1 MSLRL
6 GGPARGFV
14 LITSRRESE
23 RGEVHGGEEELS
35 LSSLFSNFL
44 SLFPHIPFF
53 VPPPLCLSLSFSLF
67 SLFYHSDRR
76 EGRRPRTSLKSKSRR
91 KGRREKNREEN
102 RTQDNSKLSH
112 GPTQDGVRATLFRRR
127 TWHAIANS
135 LPLRLTVHFLRARF
149 CALRFKMAH
158 IIFIVGYC
166 VYVRKLYYKRRVFS
180 H

>member
-14 LITSRRESE
+14 LIMSRRESE

-44 SLFPHIPFF
+44 SLFPHIPFS
-53 VPPPLCLSLSFSLF
+53 VPLPLPLCLSLSFSLF

-91 KGRREKNREEN
+91 KGRREKNRGEEN

-112 GPTQDGVRATLFRRR
+112 GPTQDGVRATLFADERGTR
-127 TWHAIANS
+127 
-135 LPLRLTVHFLRARF
+135 LRIRFLS
-149 CALRFKMAH
+149 
-158 IIFIVGYC
+158 V
-166 VYVRKLYYKRRVFS
+166 
-180 H
+180 

>member
-44 SLFPHIPFF
+44 SLFPHIPFS
-53 VPPPLCLSLSFSLF
+53 VSLPPPLCLFLSFSLF

-91 KGRREKNREEN
+91 KGGRRIEE
-102 RTQDNSKLSH
+102 RRIARRITRSSLTD
-112 GPTQDGVRATLFRRR
+112 PRR
-127 TWHAIANS
+127 TACELHYSQTDVARDCEFASSSFNG
-135 LPLRLTVHFLRARF
+135 THFLRARL
-149 CALRFKMAH
+149 CFK
-158 IIFIVGYC
+158 I
-166 VYVRKLYYKRRVFS
+166 
-180 H
+180 

>member
-44 SLFPHIPFF
+44 SLFPHIPFS
-53 VPPPLCLSLSFSLF
+53 VSLPPPLCLFLSFSLF

-91 KGRREKNREEN
+91 KGGRRIEGEEN

-112 GPTQDGVRATLFRRR
+112 GPTQDGVRATLFADGRGTR
-127 TWHAIANS
+127 
-135 LPLRLTVHFLRARF
+135 LRIRFLF
-149 CALRFKMAH
+149 
-158 IIFIVGYC
+158 V
-166 VYVRKLYYKRRVFS
+166 
-180 H
+180 